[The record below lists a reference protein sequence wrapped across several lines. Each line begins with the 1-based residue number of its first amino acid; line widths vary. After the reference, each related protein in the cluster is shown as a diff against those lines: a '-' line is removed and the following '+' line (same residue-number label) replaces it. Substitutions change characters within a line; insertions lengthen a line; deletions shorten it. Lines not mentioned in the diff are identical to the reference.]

1 MFFTL
6 ESCIK
11 AWDKYIKQISI
22 ELLFNYRLV
31 NESFEECVAF
41 QRALKEFVASAD
53 PTYSK
58 QHEEFFV
65 GFDGRF
71 VHSSIISGK
80 SNMIV
85 WESFFTKIYK
95 FYNHKFSC
103 VYLSLTFFSNN
114 NFQEYGKRKL
124 LLSVSTSVEVSGNNV
139 HILTICD
146 QYCFVF

>member
-1 MFFTL
+1 LDT
-6 ESCIK
+6 
-11 AWDKYIKQISI
+11 YIKQISV

-85 WESFFTKIYK
+85 WESFFMKIYK
-95 FYNHKFSC
+95 FYNPHSLDILSC
-103 VYLSLTFFSNN
+103 LIRLTSPCSYSLMLHAEQRSSK
-114 NFQEYGKRKL
+114 Y
-124 LLSVSTSVEVSGNNV
+124 
-139 HILTICD
+139 
-146 QYCFVF
+146 

>member
-11 AWDKYIKQISI
+11 ALDKYIKQISV

-85 WESFFTKIYK
+85 WESFFMKIYK

-103 VYLSLTFFSNN
+103 VYLSFLIITSRNM
-114 NFQEYGKRKL
+114 EI
-124 LLSVSTSVEVSGNNV
+124 SVLEKGNCYCQYLQVSK
-139 HILTICD
+139 
-146 QYCFVF
+146 